1 MTDVFF
7 VLNGLVNGEEG
18 VKALPAGGGQEEPLS
33 DGWYFLHGENPDGLG
48 PHRSRDE
55 AVRKAEWA
63 AGMGRLDAAD
73 VVRAFISG
81 HLSPMDDTTRMAYA
95 DAPAFC
101 LCVEVGYFFVTV
113 GREPEDA
120 DWRCEVYL
128 GDEAAL
134 VDLKEGT
141 WERL

>member
-33 DGWYFLHGENPDGLG
+33 DGWYFLRGENPDGQG
-48 PHRSRDE
+48 PYRSRDE
-55 AVRKAEWA
+55 AVRKAERA
-63 AGMGRLDAAD
+63 AEMDRLDAAD
-73 VVRAFISG
+73 IVRAFLAG
-81 HLSPMDDTTRMAYA
+81 HLSPMTDSV
-95 DAPAFC
+95 APPFC
-101 LCVEVGYFFVTV
+101 LRGQVGDYFVTV
-113 GREPEDA
+113 EWEPEDG

-128 GDEAAL
+128 GDETAL
-134 VDLKEGT
+134 VDLKTGT